1 MEKVV
6 LSIYLIASLF
16 LLASAV
22 PVLEAESNE
31 VNDYCDHK
39 FASIWFLH
47 LANCKAAF
55 FCVC

>member
-6 LSIYLIASLF
+6 LSIFLIANLF

-39 FASIWFLH
+39 YM
-47 LANCKAAF
+47 LAYD
-55 FCVC
+55 FCT